1 MIGATDRLSRCASA
15 LLALVD
21 AEGFAYEEIEA
32 LYAPSERVGLVR
44 GGVERDALRVLEAHG
59 YTPRTFEED
68 LARRTCPRFMA
79 PFEVGG
85 ALLALLPDDSV
96 APVAAPDARPSERDR
111 LALCASE
118 LLYLARCEYDACYRG
133 EPRERVRAAVESEAR
148 EILARHGYRRDELV
162 RAFEARAAR
171 RTEPVERDG
180 WYLSV
185 LPDAPDLPLEREHDR
200 RAAVDAGE
208 SGEYVVTVGF
218 WEEDESYELATITL
232 AAPSAELARRSGI
245 EMLFDDEL
253 RDEGCSPW
261 AIAKR
266 RDPRDERTVE
276 RKHLVTVGYVDEHG
290 KRHILGT
297 IEALAPGAAR
307 AREMGID
314 ELFDERLRAASCR
327 AWARAE
333 RLGV

>member
-32 LYAPSERVGLVR
+32 LYAPSECVGLVR
-44 GGVERDALRVLEAHG
+44 GGVARDALRVLEAHG
-59 YTPRTFEED
+59 YTPRTFEEE
-68 LARRTCPRFMA
+68 LARRTCPRFLA

-85 ALLALLPDDSV
+85 ALMALLPDDSV
-96 APVAAPDARPSERDR
+96 APVAVPDARPGERDR

-133 EPRERVRAAVESEAR
+133 EPRDRVRAAVESEAR
-148 EILARHGYRRDELV
+148 EILARHGYTRDELV

-171 RTEPVERDG
+171 RTEPAERDG
-180 WYLSV
+180 WYLCV
-185 LPDAPDLPLEREHDR
+185 LPDAPGLPLEREQDHRGAD
-200 RAAVDAGE
+200 DGE

-218 WEEDESYELATITL
+218 WEEDESYELGTITI
-232 AAPSAELARRSGI
+232 AAPNAELARRIGI
-245 EMLFDDEL
+245 ELLFDDEL
-253 RDEGCSPW
+253 RGEGCSAW

-266 RDPRDERTVE
+266 RDPHTERAVE
-276 RKHLVTVGYVDEHG
+276 RKYLVTVGYVDEHG
-290 KRHILGT
+290 ERHIVGG
-297 IEALAPGAAR
+297 IEALAPSPAR

-327 AWARAE
+327 PWARAE
-333 RLGV
+333 RFGV